1 MARTL
6 EILLTGIFCVY
17 LFRAAVE
24 DHRFCRVR
32 RYLWWVAG
40 SAGMGLF
47 LLLRGMAPKLLLGLL
62 LYGILQF
69 AFFSRAYGKADCHAF
84 LCCAIVLAAH
94 GGGWEDYLWHGLFT
108 FLLLGIR
115 QLQKGNVSA
124 RGNLKKPV
132 ALIPYVTASFFLSAL
147 KLIVKGVECGN

>member
-1 MARTL
+1 MVRIA
-6 EILLTGIFCVY
+6 EVFLTFIFCVY

-40 SAGMGLF
+40 SAGTGLL
-47 LLLRGMAPKLLLGLL
+47 LLLRGMSPEALTGLF

-69 AFFSRAYGKADCHAF
+69 VFFSRAYGKADCHAF
-84 LCCAIVLAAH
+84 FCCAIVLAAH
-94 GGGWEDYLWHGLFT
+94 GGEWKDYLWHGLFT

-115 QLQKGNVSA
+115 QLRKGNVNAS
-124 RGNLKKPV
+124 GNLKKPV
-132 ALIPYVTASFFLSAL
+132 ALIPYVTAAFFLSTL
-147 KLIVKGVECGN
+147 KLIAKEMVKLV